1 MSTEVQNTTSSQHD
15 AKLFVVSSYL
25 RGLGRIHDFEFAD
38 LAEKH
43 GRTEEELIEDLVN
56 EGWTIGK
63 DESGHNVWWE

>member
-1 MSTEVQNTTSSQHD
+1 MNVNTTTEPQHN
-15 AKLFVVSSYL
+15 AKLPVVSSYL

-43 GRTEEELIEDLVN
+43 GRTEDELIEDLVN

-63 DESGHNVWWE
+63 YESGHNVWWE